1 LLPPWEHAHH
11 INQVSFMRMIVALGC
26 VFLSSLSHADVVR
39 HSGVPEHF
47 WGRWAPR
54 ADLCR
59 DDKSTVVMSGKAY
72 MTAQERC
79 EVQWVAE
86 TPGRNG
92 PIYSAHMRC
101 SSLTMPE
108 QTVALNRI
116 IVPNDSGELSA
127 GPDFKELKSY
137 HRCLRE

>member
-1 LLPPWEHAHH
+1 
-11 INQVSFMRMIVALGC
+11 MRMIVALAC
-26 VFLSSLSHADVVR
+26 VFLSSLSLADVVR

-47 WGRWAPR
+47 WGKWAPT

-59 DDKSTVVMSGKAY
+59 DEKSTVVVFGKGY
-72 MTAQERC
+72 VTAQESC

-108 QTVALNRI
+108 QTAALNRI
-116 IVPNDSGELSA
+116 IVPNDSGQLSA
-127 GPDFKELKSY
+127 GPDFKELKPY
-137 HRCLRE
+137 HRCLDE